1 MLLAFDVGNT
11 NIVLGVFRDGE
22 MVTNWRLETDN
33 RKSADEYGMIIH
45 QLFQYEGLDVKEVT
59 DVIISTVVPSILYTL
74 QHLSQKYFDTRAIV
88 IGPGI
93 KTGLVVKYDNP
104 KQVGAD
110 RIVNAVAAHAKYGG
124 PLIVI
129 DLGTATTFCAITAK
143 AEYIGGTIAPGLKIS
158 SDALFEKTA
167 KLPKVEL
174 EEPGSVICRNTIN
187 SMQSGLVYGHMGVV
201 EFIVRKMKK
210 ELVEYCEAAGA
221 PITEDEIQVIATG
234 GLATMVDQGVDCI
247 NCVDKLLT
255 LDGLE
260 MIYRKNK
267 KCKRNATQEEI
278 EKDDML
284 YEGKL

>member
-45 QLFQYEGLDVKEVT
+45 QLFQYENLDINEVE

-74 QHLSQKYFDTRAIV
+74 QHLSQKYFDKRAIV

-174 EEPGSVICRNTIN
+174 EEPGTVICRNTIN

-210 ELVEYCEAAGA
+210 ELVEYCKGE
-221 PITEDEIQVIATG
+221 ITEDEIQVIATG
-234 GLATMVDQGVDCI
+234 GLATLVNGGVDCI
-247 NCVDKLLT
+247 DYVDKLLT
-255 LDGLE
+255 LEGLE

-267 KCKRNATQEEI
+267 KCKRHASQEEI
-278 EKDDML
+278 EKADML

>member
-11 NIVLGVFRDGE
+11 NIVLGVFKDGK
-22 MVTNWRLETDN
+22 MITNWRMETDN

-45 QLFQYEGLDVKEVT
+45 QLFAYENLDISEVK

-74 QHLSQKYFDTRAIV
+74 QHLSQKYFNTRAIV

-129 DLGTATTFCAITAK
+129 DLGTATTFCAITEN

-174 EEPGSVICRNTIN
+174 EEPGHVICRNTIN
-187 SMQSGLVYGHMGVV
+187 SMQSGLVYGHMGLV
-201 EFIVRKMKK
+201 EFIVRKMKQ
-210 ELVEYCEAAGA
+210 ELVEYCTKNGA
-221 PITEDEIQVIATG
+221 DIRESDIKVIATG
-234 GLATMVDQGVDCI
+234 GLATLIDKGVECI
-247 NCVDKLLT
+247 NVVDKLLT

-260 MIYRKNK
+260 IIYRKNK
-267 KCKRNATQEEI
+267 KCRKKASEEEI
-278 EKDDML
+278 RQDVMM